1 MKKIA
6 LLTAVIASSFVLS
19 AAAFAQSNP
28 VASPQGIIVNP
39 IQTTLQAQVSV
50 DRSGV
55 NPLYYVGENVKISV
69 SVNQDAYVYL
79 FSIDARGVISLILPN
94 RLSGGSEFMRGG
106 ETRQFP
112 PAGANWTLTIEGN
125 GGQEQVLAVASK
137 RQLNLSEIVTF
148 KSGQPFAT
156 ANANVQG
163 ASGLARPL
171 ALVVTP
177 LPPQD
182 WVTAVTTYQVQVR
195 TFVTAP
201 QPNPPVVST
210 PPAPVV
216 SNDPLNRFEMSLMF
230 GTQIT
235 RVLENKDD
243 KFSAYVIIR
252 GSYAEVANYHQNQ
265 LIARGW
271 QLKNSRI
278 RNDSVRLEFRRG
290 GKELEFR
297 LERNGNNIRLTI
309 EMND

>member
-6 LLTAVIASSFVLS
+6 LLTAVIASSFALS
-19 AAAFAQSNP
+19 ASAFAQSNP
-28 VASPQGIIVNP
+28 VATPQGIIVNP
-39 IQTTLQAQVSV
+39 VQTTLQARVYV
-50 DRSGV
+50 DRSGA

-79 FSIDARGVISLILPN
+79 FSIDATGAVSLILPN

-182 WVTAVTTYQVQVR
+182 WVTATTTYQVQVR
-195 TFVTAP
+195 STVTAP
-201 QPNPPVVST
+201 PV
-210 PPAPVV
+210 PVV
-216 SNDPLNRFEMSLMF
+216 SNDPLVRFDMSMMF
-230 GTQIT
+230 GTRVT
-235 RVLENKDD
+235 RVIENKDD

-252 GSYAEVANYHQNQ
+252 GSYADVANYHQNQ

-271 QLKNSRI
+271 QLKNSRV
-278 RNDSVRLEFRRG
+278 RNDSVRLEFRRDG
-290 GKELEFR
+290 RELEFR
-297 LERNGNNIRLTI
+297 LERSGNSIRLTI
-309 EMND
+309 EIND

>member
-6 LLTAVIASSFVLS
+6 LLTAVIASSLALS
-19 AAAFAQSNP
+19 ASAFAQSNP
-28 VASPQGIIVNP
+28 VATPQGIIVNP
-39 IQTTLQAQVSV
+39 VQTTLQARVYV
-50 DRSGV
+50 DRSGA

-79 FSIDARGVISLILPN
+79 FSIDATGAVSLILPN

-163 ASGLARPL
+163 VSGLARPL

-182 WVTAVTTYQVQVR
+182 WVTAITTYQVKVR
-195 TFVTAP
+195 STVTAP
-201 QPNPPVVST
+201 PV
-210 PPAPVV
+210 PVV
-216 SNDPLNRFEMSLMF
+216 SNDPLVRFDMSLMF
-230 GTQIT
+230 GTRVT
-235 RVLENKDD
+235 RVIENKDD

-252 GSYAEVANYHQNQ
+252 GSYADVANYHQNQ

-278 RNDSVRLEFRRG
+278 RNDSVRLEFRRDG
-290 GKELEFR
+290 RELEFR
-297 LERNGNNIRLTI
+297 LERSGNSIRLTI